1 MVGTELILLGI
12 LAESSSIAVNV
23 LTELGVT
30 LKDARAEVEKI
41 LGFGDEYNDGE
52 VFYTI
57 RAKRLLEMAWHNA
70 KKNNKQKIEPEH
82 LLMAIVQLKDCV
94 AMKVLENLGVD
105 SIEIKEGIA
114 KELKFQDSNA

>member
-1 MVGTELILLGI
+1 MRWLGI
-12 LAESSSIAVNV
+12 MQ
-23 LTELGVT
+23 
-30 LKDARAEVEKI
+30 RKI
-41 LGFGDEYNDGE
+41 
-52 VFYTI
+52 T
-57 RAKRLLEMAWHNA
+57 
-70 KKNNKQKIEPEH
+70 NKKIEPEH